1 MGYIEFHKANAGFEE
16 LNRQKKEAYRGVG
29 EIDLQKGA
37 ANWILDVLIVLP
49 HGPRCPRWSAGAR
62 WSSPP
67 STSVQDFEVSGASV
81 EKTSFCGGSCCYAAL
96 SRYSSVVNTLP
107 VLSYW
112 SVQIEKI
119 GDGKITSAG
128 CR

>member
-1 MGYIEFHKANAGFEE
+1 
-16 LNRQKKEAYRGVG
+16 
-29 EIDLQKGA
+29 
-37 ANWILDVLIVLP
+37 
-49 HGPRCPRWSAGAR
+49 
-62 WSSPP
+62 
-67 STSVQDFEVSGASV
+67 VSGASV
-81 EKTSFCGGSCCYAAL
+81 EKTSFCGGSCCYTAL